1 MMHEM
6 NEKLHKVLSD
16 DWLDCDYES
25 NCPVRDLL
33 DKIGSTWSVLVI
45 LQLGKGT
52 KRFSELRRAIDKFS
66 RISQRMLTQTVRT
79 LERDGLVKR
88 TVYPTSPPAVE
99 YELTELGRSL
109 LNPLRELTV
118 WAFESQTA
126 IEKAREKYDEKI
138 AAII

>member
-1 MMHEM
+1 M
-6 NEKLHKVLSD
+6 NEATLKFETGET

-25 NCPVRDLL
+25 NCPVRELL

-45 LQLGKGT
+45 MQLGKGT
-52 KRFSELRRAIDKFS
+52 KRFSELRREIGKFA
-66 RISQRMLTQTVRT
+66 RISQKMLTQTVRT

-109 LNPLRELTV
+109 LGPIRDLTF
-118 WAFESQTA
+118 WAFESQPA
-126 IEKAREKYDEKI
+126 IEAARREYDAKQ
-138 AAII
+138 AARI